1 MRRHHL
7 DMIETGTAACALS
20 CRGTGLLLLESEG
33 RSPRALDPAM
43 PIPRAARASAAMMRA
58 TVMRVAAVP
67 TRRDWQREAKH
78 EHYCDEP

>member
-33 RSPRALDPAM
+33 RSPRALDAAM
-43 PIPRAARASAAMMRA
+43 LIPQAARATAAVMRA
-58 TVMRVAAVP
+58 AVMGVAAVP
-67 TRRDWQREAKH
+67 TGRDRQREAKH
-78 EHYCDEP
+78 EHGCDEV